1 MYKVEKVWYNSKK
14 VCLWADYTR
23 RKCLRLPV
31 IEFSGKDMYNKDFDK
46 KKKFDKTPEEV
57 EENSSLV
64 FGRNSVLE
72 LLKTGRT
79 IDKLFVRRGERE
91 GSITM
96 IVAECVSRKIPVVE
110 VEKVKLD
117 SLTGGMNHQGVVA
130 MAAMKE
136 YSTVDDI
143 LNIAAGR
150 GEKPFIV
157 IADEIEDP
165 HNLGAIIRCA
175 EGAGAHGL
183 IIPKRRSAGL
193 TSVVCKSSAGA
204 FEHLA
209 IAKVANI
216 AATIDEL
223 KEKNIWV
230 YGAEAGGASLYDTKF
245 DSATAIVVGSEG
257 FGISRLVREKCDFMI
272 SIPMYGKVNSFNV
285 SCAAAVILCEA
296 ARQLKG

>member
-1 MYKVEKVWYNSKK
+1 
-14 VCLWADYTR
+14 
-23 RKCLRLPV
+23 
-31 IEFSGKDMYNKDFDK
+31 MYNKNYDK
-46 KKKFDKTPEEV
+46 RKKYERSSDYQRTPAADGDVIESEG
-57 EENSSLV
+57 SSLV

-72 LLKTGRT
+72 LLKTDRA

-91 GSITM
+91 GSITL
-96 IVAECVSRKIPVVE
+96 IVAKCLERKIPVVE
-110 VEKVKLD
+110 VEKAKLD
-117 SLTGGMNHQGVVA
+117 QMTAGQNHQGVVA

-136 YSTVDDI
+136 YSTLEDI
-143 LNIAAGR
+143 LAIADER
-150 GEKPFIV
+150 GEKPFII

-165 HNLGAIIRCA
+165 HNLGALIRCA

-193 TSVVCKSSAGA
+193 TSTVCKASAGA

-216 AATIDEL
+216 SLAIEEL
-223 KEKNIWV
+223 KQRNIWV
-230 YGAEAGGASLYDTKF
+230 YCAEADGASVYDTKF

-257 FGISRLVREKCDFMI
+257 FGVSRLVREKCDFTI
-272 SIPMYGKVNSFNV
+272 SIPMYGRVNSFNV

-296 ARQLKG
+296 ARQLKK